1 MDPSVPTPRAECARK
16 DRWHPG
22 ERCLAPSP
30 DSEKL
35 CEASIKSITVDESGK
50 SFAVILYSDF
60 QERRIPLKQLQ
71 EVKPIKECPRNF
83 IFDDEDL
90 EKPYFPD
97 RKVPSSASAFN
108 LSKDGDAI
116 PYTINRYLRGYQREG
131 AQFLY
136 GHYVRGRGCILGDDM
151 GLGKTVQVIS
161 FLAAVLHKKGT
172 REDMEN
178 NMPEFLLRSMRKE
191 LPSSVAKKVT
201 YAEMVIRFLRKGLFW
216 LTSLKV
222 SVHGRLLWGLW
233 QVYLMLG
240 FHSTGSCLLHEGWRA
255 KHRDWKKPGAQCSLQ
270 GRAPTT

>member
-1 MDPSVPTPRAECARK
+1 MRYYFICSFDIFIFFFVII

-151 GLGKTVQVIS
+151 GLGKTVQVFIFTTLQLS
-161 FLAAVLHKKGT
+161 LSKVIILCTRVGAICKPLLVLQLRMGICVRASVYLFL
-172 REDMEN
+172 
-178 NMPEFLLRSMRKE
+178 
-191 LPSSVAKKVT
+191 SS
-201 YAEMVIRFLRKGLFW
+201 
-216 LTSLKV
+216 TSLTV
-222 SVHGRLLWGLW
+222 SELRW
-233 QVYLMLG
+233 
-240 FHSTGSCLLHEGWRA
+240 CLSYFVLNA
-255 KHRDWKKPGAQCSLQ
+255 
-270 GRAPTT
+270 